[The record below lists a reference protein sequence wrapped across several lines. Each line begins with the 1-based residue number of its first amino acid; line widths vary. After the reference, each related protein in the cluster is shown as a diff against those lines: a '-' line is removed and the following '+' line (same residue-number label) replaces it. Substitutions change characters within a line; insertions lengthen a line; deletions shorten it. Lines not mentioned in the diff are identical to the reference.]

1 MAIKTTCG
9 CGAQFMAKAE
19 LAGKRLTCPS
29 CGQPLLVPNPQ
40 GPTSKIRV
48 ACQCGQ
54 AFQAKAELAGKRVK
68 CPSCG
73 QPLAIPAAP
82 SVASPGSDPLG
93 LEVTTA
99 DPLASGPDPFVG
111 GATPHDPLALGHPEG
126 DLFGDGPAAPVGQF
140 NAATGS
146 PTTVPRPANR
156 GKRRRAESQPYGKE
170 NILEVATGVLA
181 IYHGGSAIYRA
192 IVAIVMM
199 VKASTVIGPRAF
211 VSLSTLLFLLG
222 IAVSAG
228 ILAGGIGV
236 LMRRQWGLQ
245 VGVPASCAYF
255 ALLAI
260 GLLMGLVGMAR
271 LLTSDAGGAGMWW
284 MLVWIVPRTI
294 IDSLGPGMMIF
305 LHQRRAS

>member
-29 CGQPLLVPNPQ
+29 
-40 GPTSKIRV
+40 R
-48 ACQCGQ
+48 
-54 AFQAKAELAGKRVK
+54 
-68 CPSCG
+68 G

-82 SVASPGSDPLG
+82 SMASPGSDPLG

-140 NAATGS
+140 NAASGS
-146 PTTVPRPANR
+146 PTTVPRPANS
-156 GKRRRAESQPYGKE
+156 GKRRGAESHPYGKE
-170 NILEVATGVLA
+170 VILEVATGVLA

-192 IVAIVMM
+192 IVATVMM
-199 VKASTVIGPRAF
+199 VKASTV
-211 VSLSTLLFLLG
+211 
-222 IAVSAG
+222 
-228 ILAGGIGV
+228 
-236 LMRRQWGLQ
+236 
-245 VGVPASCAYF
+245 
-255 ALLAI
+255 
-260 GLLMGLVGMAR
+260 
-271 LLTSDAGGAGMWW
+271 
-284 MLVWIVPRTI
+284 IVPRTI

-305 LHQRRAS
+305 LYQRRAS